1 MLVCECSGWVKSRLQ
16 IQLGR
21 VGMFLVLD
29 GLDGA
34 GKSTQLER
42 LADWLREAGRAVV
55 VCRDPGSTQL
65 GNQVRQLLLQKSSIA
80 IDPRSEMLLF
90 MVARSQLV
98 QEIIRPALEAGSI
111 VLCDR
116 FQMSTLVYQG
126 HGGRV
131 PLDEIRAVGKI
142 ATGGLEPAHTFVLD
156 LPTEDALS
164 RLGRGLDRMESRGVE
179 YLDRVR
185 QGFLAEA
192 HRMGDRCTVID
203 ARRSADEMSTEL
215 RQLAERLLAQNP
227 LQTGQRK

>member
-1 MLVCECSGWVKSRLQ
+1 
-16 IQLGR
+16 
-21 VGMFLVLD
+21 MFLVLD

-42 LADWLREAGRAVV
+42 LAGWLREAGRAVV

-98 QEIIRPALEAGSI
+98 QEIIRPALAAESV

-126 HGGRV
+126 HGGKV
-131 PLDEIRAVGKI
+131 SLDEIRAVGQV
-142 ATGGLEPAHTFVLD
+142 ATGGLEPTHTFVLD
-156 LPTEDALS
+156 LPTDVALS
-164 RLGRGLDRMESRGVE
+164 RIGRGLDRMESRGVE
-179 YLDRVR
+179 YMERVR

-192 HRMGDRCTVID
+192 RRAAERCTVID
-203 ARRSADEMSTEL
+203 ARRTADEMAKEIQKHVERRLTE
-215 RQLAERLLAQNP
+215 NP